1 MYVNLSVCNS
11 IFYNAAQ
18 SCDSGFSTTGY
29 LYIHKILSHCIRAQ
43 FQQIYTYSLWAFKQL
58 PIPKRQCSAEERDEE
73 CDEETYKESITKIN
87 EELEKEKPKRKKLKA
102 LMSSTFAGRRHW
114 ITTNRPLVPEIIQT
128 FPLLKTP
135 KYVSQ
140 CIHL

>member
-1 MYVNLSVCNS
+1 MHSFNNL
-11 IFYNAAQ
+11 
-18 SCDSGFSTTGY
+18 
-29 LYIHKILSHCIRAQ
+29 
-43 FQQIYTYSLWAFKQL
+43 YSLWAFTQL
-58 PIPKRQCSAEERDEE
+58 PLPKRQCSAEERDEE